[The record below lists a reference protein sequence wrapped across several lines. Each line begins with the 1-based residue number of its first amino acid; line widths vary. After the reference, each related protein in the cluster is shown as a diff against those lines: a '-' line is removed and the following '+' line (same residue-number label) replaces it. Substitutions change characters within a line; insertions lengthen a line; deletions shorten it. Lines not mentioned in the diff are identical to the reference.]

1 MPGVGEGGPLR
12 HLPQH
17 QADGGHLQGELRRLR
32 LPLTLQQGGAGE
44 HSAQRITGSFIMS
57 RLLMICP
64 TPIMKKTISTVDMEN
79 STVRSMEKIVMPM
92 KSKRLISLPL
102 LERYQPVQIT
112 SVELQSSMIGK
123 SSTTLYPLKT

>member
-1 MPGVGEGGPLR
+1 MSGLCGRAPPVPGVGEGGPLR

-57 RLLMICP
+57 RLLTICP
-64 TPIMKKTISTVDMEN
+64 TLIMKKTISTVDMEN
-79 STVRSMEKIVMPM
+79 CTVRSMEKIVMPM
-92 KSKRLISLPL
+92 KMKMNMR
-102 LERYQPVQIT
+102 
-112 SVELQSSMIGK
+112 
-123 SSTTLYPLKT
+123 